1 MNEVEAIKDE
11 AILNAIPSMLLK
23 RGRIQT
29 SRAWEFQLQVAT
41 RITDTLNIK
50 FTDIKNNRL
59 VIREKKTGKVKD
71 ILLNDKALKIID
83 DIKADHPTH
92 VYLFQSYRSNNTK
105 NKPPKPLTRQA
116 ISSDLKHISDLLDAH
131 INTHSARKTRGYF
144 LHQQAADITRVMR
157 MLNHSSVAHTMRYIG
172 LTQEDLDQDSINLV
186 L

>member
-11 AILNAIPSMLLK
+11 AILNAIPLMLLK
-23 RGRIQT
+23 RNRIQT

-50 FTDIKNNRL
+50 FSDIKNNRL

-83 DIKADHPTH
+83 DIKRDHPTH

-144 LHQQAADITRVMR
+144 LHQQADITRVMK

-172 LTQEDLDQDSINLV
+172 LTQDDLDQDSINLI